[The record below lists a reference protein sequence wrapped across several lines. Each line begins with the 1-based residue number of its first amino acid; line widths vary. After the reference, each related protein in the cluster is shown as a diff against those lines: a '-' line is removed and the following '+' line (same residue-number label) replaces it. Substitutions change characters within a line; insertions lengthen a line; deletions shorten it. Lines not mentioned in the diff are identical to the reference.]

1 VNRSL
6 TLFSPLADRKGRM
19 GTFAPHYAMS
29 VAVAIVTAGIS
40 PAPTA
45 AQCGFCGITPGDSV
59 SSAESAPIELQL
71 ETTLD
76 FDRIIVDGN
85 GGGAVRLLPDGSS
98 DFSGSVQSVSGRA
111 RIGRVVIHG
120 EPNRAISV
128 SFPRTLEL
136 IGMKGTVIA
145 VSALVTNLPDSPT
158 LDSSGQLIVDFGG
171 QLDVRGD
178 ADGEFRGNLMVRA
191 DYL

>member
-1 VNRSL
+1 M
-6 TLFSPLADRKGRM
+6 GR
-19 GTFAPHYAMS
+19 FVPYYAFG
-29 VAVAIVTAGIS
+29 VAIAAMTAGLV

-45 AQCGFCGITPGDSV
+45 AQCAFCGITPGDP
-59 SSAESAPIELQL
+59 AAGGQSAPIEIEL

-98 DFSGSVQSVSGRA
+98 DFSGSVQSISGRA
-111 RIGRVVIHG
+111 RIGRVIIHG
-120 EPNRAISV
+120 EPNRPISV

-136 IGMKGTVIA
+136 TGIKGTVIA
-145 VSALVTNLPDSPT
+145 ISALVTNLPDSPM
-158 LDSSGQLIVDFGG
+158 LDSSGQLVVEFGG
-171 QLDVRGD
+171 ELDVRGD
-178 ADGEFRGNLMVRA
+178 ADGEFRGNILVRA